1 MKTYGKK
8 KARGVETYINMKLK
22 KKYNNRTSCVSD
34 QCGTASLSVG

>member
-22 KKYNNRTSCVSD
+22 KKYNNRTSRVAD